1 MSPKRVVMGR
11 SPGRAIVGIVAVLLF
26 LFPDRNGFAD
36 STPMAPAPSPS
47 PSSGEK
53 TTNAAGKKASPSP
66 SRCISPQQPAS
77 LSTSPAGCPSAPPV
91 PGGGSA
97 TVSPATKPS
106 GKKPRLEKH
115 ALSRNGADALD
126 AYRHTWNPIT
136 GGPEFLPLADTLPEG
151 EFNARMFFYSR
162 FTEAQYTGSGGITS
176 LPPGYY
182 QTQLLLLGAM
192 YFGLST
198 NDELLLLPSMI
209 STFSS
214 TSGVNLD
221 GTGFNDFTFGLKH
234 RWVIQDPDS
243 WRPSISTPFLIT
255 LPTTT
260 WFGTPVVK
268 GGLPPI
274 SVVPST
280 HFGSPAFTTGLFLRK
295 NRKPFRFLG
304 DFYYTFNAPNSGVV
318 PGRSGKQLIQ
328 YGDLAQYRMGV
339 EQVFD
344 DKTGFGGILEFVG
357 LSGLPF
363 SIDGIAPTLHP
374 TAFNLMA
381 MQPTIEYNLTPRLM
395 FSAGVLLP
403 VFGNNEYLA
412 VTPNF
417 SLWYYWGAVD
427 GKLMPR

>member
-1 MSPKRVVMGR
+1 MAPQGR
-11 SPGRAIVGIVAVLLF
+11 FRWTIARTGIVLIIVFQLLG
-26 LFPDRNGFAD
+26 REGYAD
-36 STPMAPAPSPS
+36 STQTAPASGSSQKTASKPKKPSK
-47 PSSGEK
+47 K
-53 TTNAAGKKASPSP
+53 TLPSP
-66 SRCISPQQPAS
+66 SRRMSSGPVASPS
-77 LSTSPAGCPSAPPV
+77 SSPSGIHPGAQGPGVAKV
-91 PGGGSA
+91 P
-97 TVSPATKPS
+97 VSPTE
-106 GKKPRLEKH
+106 KKVRLEKH

-126 AYRHTWNPIT
+126 AYRHGWNPIT

-162 FTEAQYTGSGGITS
+162 FTEAQYTGSGGITG

-214 TSGVNLD
+214 TNGVNLD
-221 GTGFNDFTFGLKH
+221 GTGFNDFTFGVKH
-234 RWVIQDPDS
+234 RWVIQDPDG
-243 WRPSISTPFLIT
+243 WRPSIATPFLVT

-260 WFGTPVVK
+260 WFGTPVPK

-280 HFGSPAFTTGLFLRK
+280 HFGSPALTTGVFIRK
-295 NRKPFRFLG
+295 NRKPFRFFG
-304 DFYYTFNAPNSGVV
+304 DFYYTFNVPNTGVV
-318 PGRSGKQLIQ
+318 SGISGKQLIQ

-339 EQVFD
+339 EQVFN

-381 MQPTIEYNLTPRLM
+381 MQPTIEYDLTPRLM

-427 GKLMPR
+427 GKLLPR